1 MIESIIMLAIR
12 IGALILVCLLSYAF
26 GKYKAY
32 TKIYE
37 EVLKEYI
44 RTHFEENFQD
54 DVNSK
59 RKKEKNYESRI
70 TSR

>member
-1 MIESIIMLAIR
+1 MLAIR
-12 IGALILVCLLSYAF
+12 IGALILVCLLSYVV

-54 DVNSK
+54 DVNNK
-59 RKKEKNYESRI
+59 KKEL
-70 TSR
+70 

>member
-1 MIESIIMLAIR
+1 MIESIIVLAIR
-12 IGALILVCLLSYAF
+12 ISVLILVCLLSYSA
-26 GKYKAY
+26 GKHKAY

-54 DVNSK
+54 DVNNK
-59 RKKEKNYESRI
+59 RKEL
-70 TSR
+70 

>member
-1 MIESIIMLAIR
+1 MEIIWY
-12 IGALILVCLLSYAF
+12 ILTVCVCSFLCYNA

-32 TKIYE
+32 AKIYE

-54 DVNSK
+54 DVNNK
-59 RKKEKNYESRI
+59 KKEL
-70 TSR
+70 

>member
-1 MIESIIMLAIR
+1 MFALR
-12 IGALILVCLLSYAF
+12 IGTLILVCLLSYVV

-54 DVNSK
+54 DVNNK
-59 RKKEKNYESRI
+59 KKEL
-70 TSR
+70 

>member
-1 MIESIIMLAIR
+1 MIESIIVLALR
-12 IGALILVCLLSYAF
+12 IGALILVCLLSYVV

-54 DVNSK
+54 DVNNK
-59 RKKEKNYESRI
+59 KKEL
-70 TSR
+70 